1 MAKAKAE
8 TPILTLPGRTRGRVI
23 LLLLF
28 LLLLYIVLPR
38 LENFSASITALRD
51 ARPELITAALLLM
64 MITFGFAA
72 GVYQALAL
80 RLRGVQYRHTL
91 LVQVAGAFTNRLL
104 PAGIG
109 GLTLNVQYLRKHGH
123 TLSQAMAIAGL
134 NNTLGFVGHLLLLG
148 VVLLVSP
155 SVLTS
160 QLDLPSLSNAWLV
173 PAGIVVLLV
182 ACLLTFRKLRYYVRK
197 LWREVTVYLASYRKQ
212 PEKLIFALLCSL
224 ALTTCYVLVFYLC
237 AQSVGVHLPLWN
249 VFAVFT
255 IGVLAGT
262 VTPTPGGLVGAEAG
276 LVAGLV
282 AYGVDA
288 SLALAAVLLYRFLT
302 YWLPLLPGFIV
313 FAAIRRR
320 YL

>member
-8 TPILTLPGRTRGRVI
+8 APPLTLPGRTRGRVI
-23 LLLLF
+23 LLVLI
-28 LLLLYIVLPR
+28 LLLLYIILPR
-38 LENFSASITALRD
+38 QENFSASITALCS
-51 ARPELITAALLLM
+51 ARPELIVAALLLM
-64 MITFGFAA
+64 VITFGFAA

-123 TLSQAMAIAGL
+123 TLSQSMAVAGL
-134 NNTLGFVGHLLLLG
+134 NNTLGIVGHLLLLC
-148 VVLLVSP
+148 VVLLASP

-160 QLDLPSLSNAWLV
+160 QLDLPSVSNTWVV
-173 PAGIVVLLV
+173 PAGIAVLL
-182 ACLLTFRKLRYYVRK
+182 ATCLFTFKRLRQYVRK
-197 LWREVTVYLASYRKQ
+197 VWREVVVYLASYRKQ
-212 PEKLIFALLCSL
+212 PEKLAIALLCSL

-255 IGVLAGT
+255 IGIIAGT